1 MLKMKVLTLTFV
13 VFLPYVISQ
22 NIAQFTPLIAAHQAC
37 ASRTGI
43 QPDLVSG
50 MLQGRFPN
58 NPVLAQHLFC
68 IHQRLG
74 VQNSDGSI
82 NRNRVEQLAGT
93 IAPNASPERVQ
104 QVINTCA
111 VDRGSPETTALEMDR
126 CLYNSAGAA
135 LG

>member
-1 MLKMKVLTLTFV
+1 MKVLTLTFV
-13 VFLPYVISQ
+13 LFVPYVISQ

-58 NPVLAQHLFC
+58 NPALADHLFC
-68 IHQRLG
+68 IHKRLG
-74 VQNSDGSI
+74 IQDSDGSI
-82 NRNRVEQLAGT
+82 NTNRIGQLAGI
-93 IAPNASPERVQ
+93 IAPNASPERIQ
-104 QVINTCA
+104 EVINVCA
-111 VDRGSPETTALEMDR
+111 VQKGSPGATALDMDR
-126 CLYNSAGAA
+126 CLYNQAGGA